1 MSASGRSQPAEQR
14 QPWVEISYSALVDK
28 CRWRDPAPWRMADL
42 SLCPARWVK
51 YPSFAG
57 QRGRSKRREHCALAA
72 STSPAHRRQGEQGQG
87 TPAPAK
93 KNTTQAPRLIDNLHR
108 NWKAKRAIMA
118 PTQGGKAWRPWGGVT
133 ASCAA
138 PTVGQN
144 QIGDILLVTVRD
156 NNIDQALKFLK
167 KKMQREGIFREMKLR
182 SAYEKPS
189 ERKVREKAEA
199 IRRARKLARKTA
211 IRDGLIAAPK
221 PKTPA
226 PGQRTPA
233 FAQR

>member
-1 MSASGRSQPAEQR
+1 M
-14 QPWVEISYSALVDK
+14 
-28 CRWRDPAPWRMADL
+28 
-42 SLCPARWVK
+42 
-51 YPSFAG
+51 
-57 QRGRSKRREHCALAA
+57 
-72 STSPAHRRQGEQGQG
+72 
-87 TPAPAK
+87 
-93 KNTTQAPRLIDNLHR
+93 
-108 NWKAKRAIMA
+108 
-118 PTQGGKAWRPWGGVT
+118 
-133 ASCAA
+133 
-138 PTVGQN
+138 
-144 QIGDILLVTVRD
+144 LVTVRD

-226 PGQRTPA
+226 PGQRKS
-233 FAQR
+233 FARIHPNDLDAPTAAI

>member
-1 MSASGRSQPAEQR
+1 MVALTQGARAW
-14 QPWVEISYSALVDK
+14 QPWA
-28 CRWRDPAPWRMADL
+28 
-42 SLCPARWVK
+42 
-51 YPSFAG
+51 
-57 QRGRSKRREHCALAA
+57 
-72 STSPAHRRQGEQGQG
+72 
-87 TPAPAK
+87 
-93 KNTTQAPRLIDNLHR
+93 
-108 NWKAKRAIMA
+108 
-118 PTQGGKAWRPWGGVT
+118 GVT

-138 PTVGQN
+138 PTVGQS

-182 SAYEKPS
+182 TAYEKPS

-199 IRRARKLARKTA
+199 IRCGRKLARKTA
-211 IRDGLIAAPK
+211 IREGLIAAPK

-226 PGQRTPA
+226 PGQRNPA

>member
-1 MSASGRSQPAEQR
+1 MGALQSAPQLRER
-14 QPWVEISYSALVDK
+14 LL
-28 CRWRDPAPWRMADL
+28 RR
-42 SLCPARWVK
+42 
-51 YPSFAG
+51 AG
-57 QRGRSKRREHCALAA
+57 TIETPEHCPLAA
-72 STSPAHRRQGEQGQG
+72 STSPCSPATRRARSRNSSSSEKECNTGDLPHRQIAPKLEGE
-87 TPAPAK
+87 TCY
-93 KNTTQAPRLIDNLHR
+93 
-108 NWKAKRAIMA
+108 
-118 PTQGGKAWRPWGGVT
+118 GGRAWRPWGGVT

-138 PTVGQN
+138 PTVGQS

-189 ERKVREKAEA
+189 ERKVREKADA

-226 PGQRTPA
+226 PGQRKPA